1 MLLVELHAATGL
13 VTMDQAQ
20 ATTQWIGAVRSSSA
34 LMMRLLLNSYPAAWT
49 WAERYTSH
57 NALHIAAQ
65 CGFMDATMLLIRE
78 TEMDINSK
86 TPIGYTALHF
96 AAQSGHTEVCR
107 FLLENGGT
115 VDAVSQDMWH
125 STPLI
130 LAAMH
135 GHLGAVEKLLAAG
148 ANPQIVDVGGD
159 AALNW
164 AAFRGHAEVV
174 QCLLNCPQVDPTHRN
189 ARNQTA
195 ADEAR
200 NRGHAEIAAL
210 IDAAVRKVR
219 GHANL
224 STGSLLFTHRYIH
237 SFTNFSYI
245 SEVLMLN
252 ACAAADFRRRPV

>member
-1 MLLVELHAATGL
+1 
-13 VTMDQAQ
+13 
-20 ATTQWIGAVRSSSA
+20 
-34 LMMRLLLNSYPAAWT
+34 MMRLLLNSYPAAWT

-78 TEMDINSK
+78 TEMDINSR

-148 ANPQIVDVGGD
+148 ANPQILDVGGD

-164 AAFRGHAEVV
+164 AAFRGHTEVV

-189 ARNQTA
+189 TRNQTA
-195 ADEAR
+195 AEEAR

-210 IDAAVRKVR
+210 IDTAVRKVR
-219 GHANL
+219 GTRIFQRGRVCVPL
-224 STGSLLFTHRYIH
+224 SPFILLQTFHIAQKV
-237 SFTNFSYI
+237 F
-245 SEVLMLN
+245 MLN
-252 ACAAADFRRRPV
+252 SCSAADFRRRPV